1 MINSSFRL
9 KIVTPT
15 RIFER
20 EIKHIRLKDATGF
33 FGIMNGHVDFLTI
46 LLPSLGYYTDIND
59 NEVFFA
65 VDGGIF
71 RVKEG
76 VITLTSRGVFESEQA
91 GKLSETI
98 EETIFKR
105 DKTERSFSA
114 MLKGIERAFIEKT
127 IEFERGI

>member
-1 MINSSFRL
+1 MINSAFRL

-15 RIFER
+15 GIFER

-59 NEVFFA
+59 KEVFLA
-65 VDGGIF
+65 VDGGILSV
-71 RVKEG
+71 RRG
-76 VITLTSRGVFESEQA
+76 VITLTSRGIFESEEA
-91 GKLSETI
+91 WKLSEII
-98 EETIFKR
+98 ENTIFKR
-105 DKTERSFSA
+105 DKTELSFSA